1 MRTLTQQEAEDILY
15 GACIYGTGGGGDLK
29 EGLRIISEIYS
40 NGIQVRI
47 VSLEDVEKDWLIAS
61 PYYVG
66 SVASPKKEIAEK
78 LENLPKSKENVS
90 VLAAKSLQNAL
101 GKKLDAVIATELGAN
116 IAWAMETAA
125 FLNIPLVD
133 ADPAGRAVPDIAHT
147 TFNIFDIPIAPFA
160 LANKYG
166 DVLIVQSVANH
177 GRAEDIARNFAIS
190 SGNIAGMCD
199 HPISGERLMST
210 VIRDTLT
217 NSERVGQ
224 ARRLAN
230 EQDSSPI
237 NPICEA
243 GKGRILIKGT
253 VTSSNWKDVTGFIE
267 GDITITSLDGN
278 DCLSLWFRN
287 EHMVARNDAGIV
299 SIIPELITVVNLKDG
314 HPILNPNCKEGLE
327 VAVITYPAP
336 KPWESEKG
344 LAIFGPEYIGE
355 DRAVYSQL
363 KSLEEFSH
371 TKQA

>member
-40 NGIQVRI
+40 NGKQVRM

-66 SVASPKKEIAEK
+66 SVASPKKEVVEK
-78 LENLPKSKENVS
+78 LENLLKSKENVS
-90 VLAAKSLQNAL
+90 VLAAKSLQKAL
-101 GKKLDAVIATELGAN
+101 GKKLDAVIPTELGAN

-125 FLNIPLVD
+125 SLNIPLVD

-177 GRAEDIARNFAIS
+177 DRAEDIARNFAIS

-199 HPISGERLMST
+199 HPILGERLMST

-217 NSERVGQ
+217 NSERVGK

-230 EQDSSPI
+230 EQGLSPI

-243 GKGRILIKGT
+243 GQGRILIKGT
-253 VTSSNWKDVTGFIE
+253 VTSSNWKDVIGFIE
-267 GDITITSLDGN
+267 GNITISSLDGK
-278 DCLSLWFRN
+278 DYLSLWFRN
-287 EHMVARNDAGIV
+287 EHMVARNGDGIV
-299 SIIPELITVVNLKDG
+299 SIIPELITVVDLNDG
-314 HPILNPNCKEGLE
+314 HPILNPNCKEGME

-336 KPWESEKG
+336 QAWETEKG

-355 DRAVYSQL
+355 NRELYSQL
-363 KSLEEFSH
+363 KSLADFSH